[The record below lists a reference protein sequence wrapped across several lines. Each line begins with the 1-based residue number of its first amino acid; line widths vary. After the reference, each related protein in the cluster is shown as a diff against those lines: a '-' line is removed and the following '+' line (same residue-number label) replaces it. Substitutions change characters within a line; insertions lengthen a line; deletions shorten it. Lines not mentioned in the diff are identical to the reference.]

1 MKQYS
6 IIDINNR
13 PISIPK
19 ATFDA
24 LLQQKTVKAANIVAV
39 YTFLYYTAIW
49 QQTNQPKC
57 TVSYII
63 KGLGLSR
70 SVVRSCRKQLKQMGL
85 IEDVVEKEK
94 GQIKY
99 HYVRVRFL
107 EGINKSKSKKAK
119 SVHPTKTE
127 RVGQPPVNALSNN
140 NTMFAVLTN
149 VQTGSLLN
157 KSEDIHTPFPAVC
170 AGILE
175 RTIVAKH
182 KLVKKVKPHIW
193 IDHFRKLETI
203 DGVSQDEISKVLNW
217 YCLNFGK
224 EYVPE
229 VFSAYGF
236 RKKFEGI
243 VASMKRN
250 RKKAGNEPETDTST
264 TIDLGGGRKR
274 HTVLYTE
281 EDVD

>member
-1 MKQYS
+1 MKQFTV
-6 IIDINNR
+6 INIDDR

-19 ATFDA
+19 ATFDG
-24 LLQQKTVKAANIVAV
+24 LLQQKTVKPVYIIAV
-39 YTFLYYTAIW
+39 YTFIYYTAIW
-49 QQTNQPKC
+49 QKTNQPLC
-57 TVSYII
+57 TVPYIV
-63 KGLGLSR
+63 KGLRMGKTT
-70 SVVRSCRKQLKQMGL
+70 VRLCRKQLKRMGL
-85 IEDVVEKEK
+85 IKDHIKKRK
-94 GQIKY
+94 GKITQ
-99 HYVRVRFL
+99 HYVQVSYYEHTL
-107 EGINKSKSKKAK
+107 ENPSKSAK
-119 SVHPTKTE
+119 SVHPPE
-127 RVGQPPVNALSNN
+127 NGRVGNREGNAYSNN
-140 NTMFAVLTN
+140 NTKFAVLTN
-149 VQTGSLLN
+149 VRTGSLLN